1 MLRLFRFFS
10 EQIQTVKE
18 KDPSIK
24 TAAEVFL
31 QPGVWAV
38 AAHKLSNRLYK
49 RKLFFLA
56 RLICSTARFFT
67 GIEIHPGATIGKR
80 LFIDHGMGVVI
91 GETTRIANNVLIYQG
106 VTLGGT
112 GNDVGLRHPYISSG
126 VSIGAGT
133 QVLGPIKIGKNVRI
147 GAGSVVTKS
156 IPPNCTAVGVP
167 AKVIKCKC
175 TKAAGNCLEHAIIF
189 KPHID
194 ELDKEN

>member
-1 MLRLFRFFS
+1 MKIK
-10 EQIQTVKE
+10 QTIQAIRKN
-18 KDPSIK
+18 DPAIRSNI
-24 TAAEVFL
+24 EVWL
-31 QPGVWAV
+31 YPGLWAV
-38 AAHKLSNRLYK
+38 IYHKLANKLYRNRM
-49 RKLFFLA
+49 FFLA
-56 RLICSTARFFT
+56 RLVSQRARRRT